1 MGIILHP
8 GVFRILVLEWPKGK
22 SVKCIFE
29 ISVQDEVRFTV
40 ATTGTPRGFRTV
52 EINAPRWERS
62 GIMKRITA
70 IATACVLK
78 ILATKGRIR
87 LSWHRPAVA
96 WPDARSNKM
105 CS

>member
-1 MGIILHP
+1 M
-8 GVFRILVLEWPKGK
+8 VLEWPKGK

-52 EINAPRWERS
+52 EINGSHLKRS
-62 GIMKRITA
+62 GIMKRIRA
-70 IATACVLK
+70 IAAVCVLE

-96 WPDARSNKM
+96 WPDARSNKI